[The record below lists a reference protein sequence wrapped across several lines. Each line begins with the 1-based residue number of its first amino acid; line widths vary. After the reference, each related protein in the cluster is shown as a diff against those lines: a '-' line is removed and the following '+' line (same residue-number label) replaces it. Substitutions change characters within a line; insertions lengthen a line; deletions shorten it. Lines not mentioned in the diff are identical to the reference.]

1 MGQSRRSYQPED
13 TEPGSSRRGPG
24 CGCESAHHESTRDGQ
39 GRLDPLSPP
48 AREDEDDGAA
58 PLNTA
63 IDQQGIPFV
72 VQAGNCLFMLA
83 SEAPEWILAELRFD
97 TTSCTFIEARRMRY
111 DWPREAFGSLLAR
124 VQGGNEIDHDLI
136 NRVTADF
143 SRWLAS
149 QFIVVRRP

>member
-24 CGCESAHHESTRDGQ
+24 CGCESARHGSTGEGRES
-39 GRLDPLSPP
+39 P
-48 AREDEDDGAA
+48 AHVGADEGAA
-58 PLNTA
+58 PLSGA
-63 IDQQGIPFV
+63 FDQRGIPFV

-124 VQGGNEIDHDLI
+124 VQGGNEIDRDLI

-143 SRWLAS
+143 SRWLGS
-149 QFIVVRRP
+149 QFTVVRRP

>member
-1 MGQSRRSYQPED
+1 MGQSRRSYQPEE
-13 TEPGSSRRGPG
+13 TEPENPRRGAG
-24 CGCESAHHESTRDGQ
+24 WGSTRHEAPGDGRETPAQ
-39 GRLDPLSPP
+39 AGADGGTAPLS
-48 AREDEDDGAA
+48 
-58 PLNTA
+58 TA

-97 TTSCTFIEARRMRY
+97 NASCTFIEARRMRY

-124 VQGGNEIDHDLI
+124 VQGGNEIDRDLI